1 MSRESDIIRQKHTD
15 IECLNEIV
23 DFAKREGL
31 VSQTVGH
38 RDTAELSEIKEIV
51 WMEQE
56 IKEKET
62 EIIEAEVPILPFR
75 NSISRNR
82 KK

>member
-15 IECLNEIV
+15 IQCLNEIV

-31 VSQTVGH
+31 VGQTVGH

-51 WMEQE
+51 WMEQ
-56 IKEKET
+56 
-62 EIIEAEVPILPFR
+62 
-75 NSISRNR
+75 
-82 KK
+82 